1 MLVEAEPF
9 LFAPPRLRSFFH
21 RKILTHHQQ
30 SKQGIECDSA
40 CMLEARLPQITSG
53 AVA

>member
-9 LFAPPRLRSFFH
+9 LFAPPRLRSFH

-40 CMLEARLPQITSG
+40 CMLEARLLQITSG